1 MLSDE
6 ENEYWT
12 CKWCNDYAW
21 EIVSWLDEREEE
33 LTKETE

>member
-6 ENEYWT
+6 ENKYWT
-12 CKWCNDYAW
+12 CQWQEEYAL

-33 LTKETE
+33 LTKEME

>member
-12 CKWCNDYAW
+12 RRWQEEYAL
-21 EIVSWLDEREEE
+21 EIGLRLDEDAQE